1 MQSIQDDINLNH
13 FDTNSLFLTVP
24 LSRVPRSL
32 EPGWDGQLVSG
43 EDSSDE
49 EYPSYGFEED
59 GPSPLRK
66 IMGLPPRQRCGR
78 NRAPVAVSPS
88 PTLRP
93 IPAKFMWGHNQQQVL
108 RSMATPTSAEENR
121 RAWYREAGGWNA
133 WKRLGVEASPPAEWS
148 AQPANV
154 TVAPE
159 NGTGA
164 AQSGCLPLLVYGTGF
179 AQNGSMTVPVL
190 VYPVEVAQNGCMSL
204 PVLANG
210 TGVTHNGSVFPVD
223 RQEGTGV
230 GLNGCVCRSVLKKG
244 SGASQSV
251 SGSPDDHQEGTTR
264 ADSTEDDQSEAVV
277 VANSLE
283 PAEANP
289 IGDAIV
295 IESAEVALTQ
305 EMGGNI
311 EPEKPALPRYD
322 FIRNLHGKKKRP
334 RKRQR

>member
-43 EDSSDE
+43 EE
-49 EYPSYGFEED
+49 RLE
-59 GPSPLRK
+59 
-66 IMGLPPRQRCGR
+66 
-78 NRAPVAVSPS
+78 
-88 PTLRP
+88 
-93 IPAKFMWGHNQQQVL
+93 
-108 RSMATPTSAEENR
+108 
-121 RAWYREAGGWNA
+121 
-133 WKRLGVEASPPAEWS
+133 RLGVEASPPAEWS

-204 PVLANG
+204 PVLVNG

-251 SGSPDDHQEGTTR
+251 SGPPDDHQEGTKR

-277 VANSLE
+277 VANSVE

-295 IESAEVALTQ
+295 SESAEVALTQ